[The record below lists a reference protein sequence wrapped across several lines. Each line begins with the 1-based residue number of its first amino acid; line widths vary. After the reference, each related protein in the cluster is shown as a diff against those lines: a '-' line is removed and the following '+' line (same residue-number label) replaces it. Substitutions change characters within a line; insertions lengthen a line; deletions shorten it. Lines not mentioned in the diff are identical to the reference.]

1 MGHCESYQS
10 GLEVETSLAEALD
23 NTSTHLTAHIVI
35 GDSNLVFHSEWDNL
49 SKITTN
55 LKGSNVVN
63 SATGIMLQEVKQ
75 GLPPPVASTFTRMW
89 KRYKE

>member
-49 SKITTN
+49 NKITTN

-63 SATGIMLQEVKQ
+63 SAAGIML
-75 GLPPPVASTFTRMW
+75 
-89 KRYKE
+89 